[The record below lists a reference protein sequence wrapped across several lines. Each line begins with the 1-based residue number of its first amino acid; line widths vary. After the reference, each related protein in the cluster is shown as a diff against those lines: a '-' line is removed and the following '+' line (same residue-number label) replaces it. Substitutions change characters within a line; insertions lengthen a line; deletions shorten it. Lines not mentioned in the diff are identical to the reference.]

1 MNNIGCTN
9 VIEYAVVK
17 VDSNKFRKV
26 KLNFYKYAVGEVD
39 SIKRNVFE
47 RNKLKTGIF
56 KQHVVNDTPIH
67 LQIIET
73 TL

>member
-1 MNNIGCTN
+1 MKDVIFDYSAIA
-9 VIEYAVVK
+9 IEYYIKEGNIVV
-17 VDSNKFRKV
+17 
-26 KLNFYKYAVGEVD
+26 
-39 SIKRNVFE
+39 KRNVFE